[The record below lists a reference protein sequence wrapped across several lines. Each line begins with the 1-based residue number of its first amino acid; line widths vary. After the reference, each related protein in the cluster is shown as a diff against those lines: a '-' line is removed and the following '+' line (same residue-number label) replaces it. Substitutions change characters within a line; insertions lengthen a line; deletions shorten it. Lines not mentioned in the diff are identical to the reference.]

1 MKVLV
6 FTDKK
11 IQLPKYGHTVDLVLW
26 GDQNRIQKLN
36 IIDYDGVIFDLES
49 VDKQELGD
57 DIVRF
62 QDVFNPSVVLNILKE
77 HNSFVVAIGN
87 PAVTFDGTPF
97 YNLLGFKL
105 NVTDKG
111 GDSLKAVD
119 PKSLFC
125 EYLSSIKRYTYFF
138 ETGVS
143 PADEMTGLMK
153 RIYHRTYVAVAHP
166 TLETR
171 SGHLVSSV
179 IGFYRRN
186 DDNQYETPKS
196 IFQGSLRLLP
206 SSSGGARQS
215 IISILDVYLGSTPM
229 GEPEWASEVSVV
241 GQDTLDE
248 KIAEEQ
254 VYIDKHQLSRDG
266 YIEQKTELRRSLE
279 VLYRADKPL
288 ESSIKW
294 YLERVG
300 ITVVEPEVE
309 NEAEFYFELDD
320 KKFVAEVKSTTK
332 ETVDKKGLRQV
343 TEWQD
348 EILIETGDEY
358 KPVLIVSNQYDIAP
372 SERSG
377 NFLPDN
383 LVKFAEKKG
392 VAVLSV
398 SYIYQEFQ
406 KIESGTLQVSD
417 FIERI
422 YKLNG
427 MAGINDPEAQSSKA

>member
-26 GDQNRIQKLN
+26 GDQDRIRKLN

-49 VDKQELGD
+49 VESQELGD

-77 HNSFVVAIGN
+77 HNSFVVVVGN
-87 PAVTFDGTPF
+87 PAIIFDRTPF
-97 YNLLGFKL
+97 YDFLGFKL
-105 NVTDKG
+105 SVTDKG
-111 GDSLKAVD
+111 GDNLKAVD
-119 PKSLFC
+119 PKSLFY
-125 EYLSSIKRYTYFF
+125 EYLSSIKKYTYFF
-138 ETGVS
+138 EVGVK
-143 PADEMTGLMK
+143 PTDEMMGLMR
-153 RIYHRTYVAVAHP
+153 RIHHRTYVAIAHP

-206 SSSGGARQS
+206 SGGSGVRQS
-215 IISILDVYLGSTPM
+215 IINILDIYLGNTPM
-229 GEPEWASEVSVV
+229 GEPEWASEVLVV
-241 GQDTLDE
+241 GQDALDE

-254 VYIDKHQLSRDG
+254 VRIDKHQLSRDG
-266 YIEQKTELRRSLE
+266 YIEQRAELRRSLE

-288 ESSIKW
+288 EASIKW

-300 ITVVEPEVE
+300 ITVAEPEVD
-309 NEAEFYFELDD
+309 NGAEFYFEFDD

-332 ETVDKKGLRQV
+332 ETIDKKGLRQV

-372 SERSG
+372 SGRTD

-398 SYIYQEFQ
+398 AYIYQELQ
-406 KIESGTLQVSD
+406 KIEAGTLKVGD
-417 FIERI
+417 FVDKI
-422 YKLNG
+422 YQLNG
-427 MAGINDPEAQSSKA
+427 VVNADDSKAKMPKT